1 MAQQG
6 AAQLYRKCG
15 YEEEKRLVTEDP
27 AMQNMNIVEKFIYSR
42 VLNLYEFVL
51 DLFSPFRVRAYGPQ
65 FNARDTFMSIL
76 HHILLQFTNPYIYT
90 G

>member
-1 MAQQG
+1 MNVYLITSMAQQG

-42 VLNLYEFVL
+42 VLNLYEFV
-51 DLFSPFRVRAYGPQ
+51 FYRKYK
-65 FNARDTFMSIL
+65 
-76 HHILLQFTNPYIYT
+76 
-90 G
+90 